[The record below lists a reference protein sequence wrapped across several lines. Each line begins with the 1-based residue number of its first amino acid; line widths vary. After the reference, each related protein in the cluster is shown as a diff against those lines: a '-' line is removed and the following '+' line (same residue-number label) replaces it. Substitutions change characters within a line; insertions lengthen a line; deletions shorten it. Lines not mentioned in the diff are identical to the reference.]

1 MITYRK
7 MQIEGE
13 NHPCNGLWYARPVIS
28 ETLDIV
34 ALSKHMAKH
43 NTPFSPGVIKGV
55 LADMVACIKELIL
68 DGKNVKLDDLA
79 IFSVGIV
86 SDHGA
91 ESAEAFK
98 VSEHVKGLKLRAR
111 ATGELSNEQINL
123 EGQLKEAMPY
133 NVNGNTTSG
142 GTTPGGGGQG
152 GGTGAK
158 AVEPERTKGKKV
170 PSDKRE

>member
-7 MQIEGE
+7 IQINGE
-13 NHPCNGLWYARPVIS
+13 NSPCNGLWYARPVIS

-34 ALSKHMAKH
+34 ALAKHMSKH

-91 ESAEAFK
+91 ESSQAFK

-111 ATGELSNEQINL
+111 ATGELSNAQINL
-123 EGQLKEAMPY
+123 EGQLREASPY
-133 NVNGNTTSG
+133 NVDDNAE
-142 GTTPGGGGQG
+142 TPSGGGQG
-152 GGTGAK
+152 SGSEDDGEGTLG
-158 AVEPERTKGKKV
+158 
-170 PSDKRE
+170 

>member
-7 MQIEGE
+7 IQIQGE
-13 NHPCNGLWYARPVIS
+13 NSPIQGLWYARPVIS

-34 ALSKHMAKH
+34 ALAKHMSKH

-55 LADMVACIKELIL
+55 LADMVSCIKELIL

-91 ESAEAFK
+91 ESAQAFK

-111 ATGELSNEQINL
+111 ATGELSNEQLNL
-123 EGQLKEAMPY
+123 AGQLKEATAY
-133 NVNGNTTSG
+133 NVESG
-142 GTTPGGGGQG
+142 GSPSTGPDDEEEGQG
-152 GGTGAK
+152 TFG
-158 AVEPERTKGKKV
+158 
-170 PSDKRE
+170 

>member
-1 MITYRK
+1 MIVYRK
-7 MQIEGE
+7 MQIVGE
-13 NHPCNGLWYARPVIS
+13 NHPCNGLWYARPVVT

-34 ALSKHMAKH
+34 ALAKHMAKH
-43 NTPFSPGVIKGV
+43 NTPFSPGDIKGV

-79 IFSVGIV
+79 IFSVGIT

-111 ATGELSNEQINL
+111 ATGELSNAQINL
-123 EGQLKEAMPY
+123 EGQLKEAQIY
-133 NVNGNTTSG
+133 NVVANTTES
-142 GTTPGGGGQG
+142 TPSGGGQG
-152 GGTGAK
+152 GGGEDEGEEGTFG
-158 AVEPERTKGKKV
+158 
-170 PSDKRE
+170 

>member
-1 MITYRK
+1 MK
-7 MQIEGE
+7 IEGE
-13 NHPCNGLWYARPVIS
+13 NHPCYGLWYARPVIT

-98 VSEHVKGLKLRAR
+98 VTEHVKGLKLRAR
-111 ATGELSNEQINL
+111 ATGELSNAQINL
-123 EGQLKEAMPY
+123 EGQLREATPY
-133 NVNGNTTSG
+133 AVDGSTGT
-142 GTTPGGGGQG
+142 TTPGTGTNPDEEDGQG
-152 GGTGAK
+152 PGSGDEDSFG
-158 AVEPERTKGKKV
+158 
-170 PSDKRE
+170 

>member
-7 MQIEGE
+7 IQIIGE
-13 NHPCNGLWYARPVIS
+13 NHPCNGLWYARPVIN
-28 ETLDIV
+28 ETYDLES
-34 ALSKHMAKH
+34 LSKHMSKH

-55 LADMVACIKELIL
+55 LSEMVACIKELIL

-91 ESAEAFK
+91 ASAEEFK

-111 ATGELSNEQINL
+111 ATGELSNAQINL
-123 EGQLKEAMPY
+123 EGQLREAMQY
-133 NVNGNTTSG
+133 NVDGSSSSTG
-142 GTTPGGGGQG
+142 GSDPDEGGGGAPLG
-152 GGTGAK
+152 
-158 AVEPERTKGKKV
+158 
-170 PSDKRE
+170 